1 MRQSMDSSQTD
12 CGVFAAEFFAGS
24 FKAFGK
30 QAGFFAAVFR
40 FRQSL
45 APVVDHQRGHGAHS
59 CDHPEGS
66 GSNRVQILRGE
77 LLRNLKTR
85 RAEQQPYGSEKT
97 SGQQCCR
104 ALGGENE
111 PAQPDR
117 GLLGAACAQ
126 HPPAEDDHRRQNCS
140 SLPSTSS
147 APAKAGL
154 GMRF

>member
-66 GSNRVQILRGE
+66 GSNRV
-77 LLRNLKTR
+77 NT
-85 RAEQQPYGSEKT
+85 AEHGIAN
-97 SGQQCCR
+97 R
-104 ALGGENE
+104 
-111 PAQPDR
+111 
-117 GLLGAACAQ
+117 LLGPIPVRNEFQLDSGVDQPESPCRSIDFWEA
-126 HPPAEDDHRRQNCS
+126 
-140 SLPSTSS
+140 
-147 APAKAGL
+147 
-154 GMRF
+154 